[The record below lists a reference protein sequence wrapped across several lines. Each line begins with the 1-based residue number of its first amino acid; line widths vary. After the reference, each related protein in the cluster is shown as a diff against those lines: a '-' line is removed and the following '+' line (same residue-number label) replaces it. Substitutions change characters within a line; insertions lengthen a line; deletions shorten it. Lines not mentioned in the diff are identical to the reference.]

1 MKHFTFFA
9 YLGRMKYIK
18 RWSLMRSTEEES
30 VMEHSEQVAQI
41 AHALA
46 MINKRVFHGTV
57 NAERAVT
64 IAVFHEAPEVITGD
78 LPTPIKYYNDDIRDA
93 YKAIE
98 HSAVEKLLNS
108 LPEELRE
115 DYRLIIEPNV
125 DTYEY
130 KLAKAA
136 DKISAYLK
144 CAQEVKCGNSEF
156 NKALKTNLEEIKSSP
171 LPEVRYFLENFAK
184 GFELSLDELD

>member
-1 MKHFTFFA
+1 
-9 YLGRMKYIK
+9 
-18 RWSLMRSTEEES
+18 MRSTEEES
-30 VMEHSEQVAQI
+30 VMEHSEQVALI

-46 MINKRVFHGTV
+46 MINKRIFHGNA

-98 HSAVEKLLNS
+98 HSAVEKLLNT

-156 NKALKTNLEEIKSSP
+156 NKALKTNLEEIKSST